1 VTLEHLD
8 QASID
13 DYLYISAEGS
23 PMPRLGSEELER
35 IAKALADDR
44 RFEILEAI
52 AGASELSCKALCDRF
67 PVTQATVSHHLK
79 ELYTAGL
86 VAVRQEGQMRLY
98 RSRPEVL
105 EEYLAQLDRRLLRA
119 RR

>member
-1 VTLEHLD
+1 MT
-8 QASID
+8 
-13 DYLYISAEGS
+13 
-23 PMPRLGSEELER
+23 RLGTEELER

-52 AGASELSCKALCDRF
+52 SSAEELSCKALVERF
-67 PVTQATVSHHLK
+67 PITQATVSHHLK

-86 VAVRQEGQMRLY
+86 VSVRQDGQMRLY
-98 RSRPEVL
+98 RSRPEIL
-105 EEYLAQLDRRLLRA
+105 EEYLAQLERRLLRA

>member
-1 VTLEHLD
+1 M
-8 QASID
+8 
-13 DYLYISAEGS
+13 
-23 PMPRLGSEELER
+23 PMTRLGREELER

-52 AGASELSCKALCDRF
+52 AGAEELSCKALVERF
-67 PVTQATVSHHLK
+67 PITQATVSHHLK

-86 VAVRQEGQMRLY
+86 VTVRQDGQMRLY
-98 RSRPEVL
+98 KCRPEIL

>member
-1 VTLEHLD
+1 
-8 QASID
+8 
-13 DYLYISAEGS
+13 
-23 PMPRLGSEELER
+23 MPRLGSEELER

-52 AGASELSCKALCDRF
+52 AGADELSCSMLCSRF
-67 PVTQATVSHHLK
+67 PITQATVSHHLK

-86 VAVRQEGQMRLY
+86 VSVRQEGQMRLY
-98 RSRPEVL
+98 RSRPEML

>member
-1 VTLEHLD
+1 M
-8 QASID
+8 I
-13 DYLYISAEGS
+13 
-23 PMPRLGSEELER
+23 RLGNDELER
-35 IAKALADDR
+35 IAKALADDQ

-52 AGASELSCKALCDRF
+52 AGAEELSCKALVERF

-79 ELYTAGL
+79 ELLTAGL
-86 VAVRQEGQMRLY
+86 VAVRQDGQLRLY

>member
-1 VTLEHLD
+1 MT
-8 QASID
+8 
-13 DYLYISAEGS
+13 
-23 PMPRLGSEELER
+23 RLASEEVER

-52 AGASELSCKALCDRF
+52 AGAEELSCKALVERF
-67 PVTQATVSHHLK
+67 PITQATVSHHLK
-79 ELYTAGL
+79 ELYTSGL
-86 VAVRQEGQMRLY
+86 VTVRQDGQMRLY
-98 RSRPEVL
+98 RSCPEVL

>member
-1 VTLEHLD
+1 MT
-8 QASID
+8 
-13 DYLYISAEGS
+13 
-23 PMPRLGSEELER
+23 RLAAEELER
-35 IAKALADDR
+35 IAKALSDSR

-52 AGASELSCKALCDRF
+52 AGAEELSCKALCERF
-67 PVTQATVSHHLK
+67 PITQATVSHHLK

-86 VAVRQEGQMRLY
+86 VAVRQDGQMRLY
-98 RSRPEVL
+98 RSKPAIL

>member
-1 VTLEHLD
+1 MT
-8 QASID
+8 
-13 DYLYISAEGS
+13 
-23 PMPRLGSEELER
+23 RLASEELER

-52 AGASELSCKALCDRF
+52 AGSVELSCKALCERF
-67 PVTQATVSHHLK
+67 PIAQATVSHHLK

-86 VAVRQEGQMRLY
+86 VTVRAEGQMRLY
-98 RSRPEVL
+98 KSCPEVL

>member
-1 VTLEHLD
+1 MT
-8 QASID
+8 
-13 DYLYISAEGS
+13 
-23 PMPRLGSEELER
+23 RLAGEEMER

-52 AGASELSCKALCDRF
+52 AGAPELSCKALCERF
-67 PVTQATVSHHLK
+67 PITQATVSHHLK

-86 VAVRQEGQMRLY
+86 VAVRQDGQMRLY

-105 EEYLAQLDRRLLRA
+105 EEYLAQLDRRLLRG
-119 RR
+119 RPRS

>member
-1 VTLEHLD
+1 MT
-8 QASID
+8 
-13 DYLYISAEGS
+13 
-23 PMPRLGSEELER
+23 RLTTAELER

-44 RFEILEAI
+44 RFEIMEAI
-52 AGASELSCKALCDRF
+52 AGAEELSCKALCERF
-67 PVTQATVSHHLK
+67 PIAQATVSHHLK
-79 ELYTAGL
+79 ELYTANL
-86 VAVRQEGQMRLY
+86 VAVRQDGQMRLY

>member
-1 VTLEHLD
+1 MTRL
-8 QASID
+8 
-13 DYLYISAEGS
+13 SAE
-23 PMPRLGSEELER
+23 EQER

-52 AGASELSCKALCDRF
+52 AGAEELSCKALVERF
-67 PVTQATVSHHLK
+67 PIAQATVSHHLK

-86 VAVRQEGQMRLY
+86 VSVRQEGQMRLY